1 MIIRDILQKL
11 SFKITLCVLLIGIAI
26 SSLFLYKNYTIRKN
40 DSLGTITITL
50 EAIDNNI
57 LSTKEFNFS
66 EDDTLFEILINNY
79 QVRYEDTMYGK
90 LIYDIDDLKTDF
102 SNTYIA
108 IYVDNTYSNVGIS
121 SIPLYDKENIL
132 FKEEA
137 IW

>member
-1 MIIRDILQKL
+1 MQKL

-26 SSLFLYKNYTIRKN
+26 SSLFLYKNYAIRKN
-40 DSLGTITITL
+40 DSFGTITITL

-57 LSTKEFNFS
+57 LSTKEFEFS

-79 QVRYEDTMYGK
+79 QVKYEDTMYGK

-132 FKEEA
+132 FKEED